1 MNLRPETLLR
11 SMRIFALTLLAF
23 GLSFRALADDIPADQ
38 LPAPVLDTIK
48 RELAAGTIRS
58 AEVYDWGN
66 TKIYRVD
73 LDLKGVPDL
82 ELQIA
87 ENGKLVRSDS
97 LRPEDEDG
105 AGSGGSGGSGFSG
118 GK

>member
-1 MNLRPETLLR
+1 
-11 SMRIFALTLLAF
+11 MRILALAF
-23 GLSFRALADDIPADQ
+23 LALLPIRALPDDIPADQ

-48 RELAAGTIRS
+48 RTLAAGTIKS

-66 TKIYRVD
+66 IKIYRVD
-73 LDLKGVPDL
+73 LDLKGLPDL

-97 LRPEDEDG
+97 LRSEDEEEG
-105 AGSGGSGGSGFSG
+105 VAGSG
-118 GK
+118 K